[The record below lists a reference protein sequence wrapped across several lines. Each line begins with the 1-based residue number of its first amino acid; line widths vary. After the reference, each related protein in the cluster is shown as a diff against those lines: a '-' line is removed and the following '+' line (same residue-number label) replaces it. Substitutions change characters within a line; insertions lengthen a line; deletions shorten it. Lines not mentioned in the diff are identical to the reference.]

1 MARFVFRLQ
10 RVKQVRIIQEAVQ
23 KQKWAQAQ
31 RALLLAQQKLA
42 QLKEEEAD
50 VAAYCHKLT
59 DIRIRPWAYRYLAKL
74 DRMITRQAEA
84 VHEAALVEAAARQ
97 DWNRARTE
105 KENSSVW
112 KQGIMKRLCTR
123 NSVRNSTSWM
133 I

>member
-105 KENSSVW
+105 KE
-112 KQGIMKRLCTR
+112 KLERLEAR
-123 NSVRNSTSWM
+123 HYEAFMYMRLQLQ
-133 I
+133 